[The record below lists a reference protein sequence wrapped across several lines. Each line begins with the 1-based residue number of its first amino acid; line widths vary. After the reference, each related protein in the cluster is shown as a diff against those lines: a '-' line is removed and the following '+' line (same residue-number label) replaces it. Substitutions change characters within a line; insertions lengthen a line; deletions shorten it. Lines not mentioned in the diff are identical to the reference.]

1 MDTAK
6 KDYKVVY
13 AASTSLAM
21 AKKALLKNR
30 LDIALPEAAF
40 EDSPEATI
48 LFTVA
53 RRGPTFEARLFSV
66 PAPTTSN
73 PPREL
78 LCLTLPGSAPA
89 EDDATGSSVFSVH
102 FATGTLNFLSAENLT
117 TYTLTTTTPTLTSSL
132 HLTSP
137 TTENPTPSSLLRI
150 APSTVLVATNEHVS
164 LYDTKFS
171 SLQARV
177 PIQSSSTAA
186 STPAQSRSS
195 TPAGR
200 VQGGVFLT
208 AYLPELDL
216 AIGYSQNGIV
226 AVQISRGG
234 SKESRKKSG
243 LLIDS
248 LCRGVDGLEMP
259 AANNRR
265 EREAGPAMKKVLSKI
280 ASEKAKLA
288 NVITKLRE
296 ARRGADLERF
306 EAAFADYVG
315 VKRNVL
321 APPAEDT
328 TMANTPPSEAS
339 LESNPLPEFIS
350 NNPLKTLSNEFVTTV
365 LSLIFE
371 PTTTTDGTPT
381 LTITFYPPNVI
392 KHLADSGNLS
402 TTLLPPHTAST
413 LVSTLTTYDPSLRT
427 LGWALSSVSALPT
440 PEVVSAIAAAL
451 HPSTDEDLALKVI
464 RSEVLRLALIR
475 LDAFPAV
482 SIIAALKAGLSGEEL
497 MALITL
503 LRKELS
509 VRDEDEGEVGVGIGD
524 LGIVAELLGSAL
536 DCVGVGALV
545 VVDGGVVEG
554 LFEEVGEAVEVG
566 EEAAGLKGILEE
578 MFRHAD
584 WRRGAIKRRE
594 GENTRKEVEDKTEKR
609 KGRKEKKKRLE
620 VLEKKSETETVPKE
634 TAAAEPVEPVEE
646 TALALAP
653 STAATRRRTD
663 TKTPRKARLSR
674 ADPTARA
681 AHVARLQARRKPRV
695 PQGRHGKKVVSALL
709 PLGLAPPPPSGLVMR
724 GLVGSG
730 MGAEVEKREVERK
743 KGREANLRDSLVA
756 GVYSVESFV
765 V

>member
-1 MDTAK
+1 M
-6 KDYKVVY
+6 
-13 AASTSLAM
+13 
-21 AKKALLKNR
+21 
-30 LDIALPEAAF
+30 
-40 EDSPEATI
+40 
-48 LFTVA
+48 
-53 RRGPTFEARLFSV
+53 
-66 PAPTTSN
+66 
-73 PPREL
+73 
-78 LCLTLPGSAPA
+78 
-89 EDDATGSSVFSVH
+89 
-102 FATGTLNFLSAENLT
+102 
-117 TYTLTTTTPTLTSSL
+117 
-132 HLTSP
+132 
-137 TTENPTPSSLLRI
+137 
-150 APSTVLVATNEHVS
+150 
-164 LYDTKFS
+164 
-171 SLQARV
+171 
-177 PIQSSSTAA
+177 
-186 STPAQSRSS
+186 
-195 TPAGR
+195 
-200 VQGGVFLT
+200 FLT

-259 AANNRR
+259 ATNNRR

-296 ARRGADLERF
+296 ARREADLERF

-328 TMANTPPSEAS
+328 TMTNTPPSEAS

-350 NNPLKTLSNEFVTTV
+350 NPPLKTLSNEFVTTV

-371 PTTTTDGTPT
+371 PTTTDGTPT
-381 LTITFYPPNVI
+381 LTIAFYPPNVI

-402 TTLLPPHTAST
+402 TTLLPPHTTST

-427 LGWALSSVSALPT
+427 LGWALSSVSALPA

-451 HPSTDEDLALKVI
+451 HPSTDEDLALEVI

-482 SIIAALKAGLSGEEL
+482 SIIAALKAGLSGEGL

-509 VRDEDEGEVGVGIGD
+509 VRDDNGGEVGVGIGD

-609 KGRKEKKKRLE
+609 KEKKERKKRLE

-634 TAAAEPVEPVEE
+634 TATAEPVEPVEE
-646 TALALAP
+646 TALVPAP

-674 ADPTARA
+674 ADPAARA
-681 AHVARLQARRKPRV
+681 AHVARLQARRKPRM

-730 MGAEVEKREVERK
+730 MGTEVEKREVERK